1 MHTHVDE
8 HEIFKIDIK
17 LSAMLLVL
25 CVFPVATFTIGSVV
39 DGACLLLFR
48 LAFIQ

>member
-17 LSAMLLVL
+17 LSARVMESSNLTLYSAMLLVL
-25 CVFPVATFTIGSVV
+25 CVFPVVTFTM
-39 DGACLLLFR
+39 
-48 LAFIQ
+48 